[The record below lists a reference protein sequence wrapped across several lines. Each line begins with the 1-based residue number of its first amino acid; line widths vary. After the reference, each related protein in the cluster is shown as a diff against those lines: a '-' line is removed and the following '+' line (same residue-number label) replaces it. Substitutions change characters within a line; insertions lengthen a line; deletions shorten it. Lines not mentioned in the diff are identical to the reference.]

1 MIRRD
6 NARSVTEHRR
16 GICWCIGRAARE
28 TRNSRE
34 RGIVRATRGY
44 ARANDGAHTHTHTH
58 THTHKG
64 KTEGTQRCVRP
75 RNSHPCSLTPTQLIP
90 KQLMPT
96 QLTPTQSYTHAAH
109 TYTTLHPRGT
119 YLFARLNKRAL
130 THTYTCIAR
139 NERAPTR
146 KEKINETRG
155 GRGRGSSRIN
165 WKREILSWIA
175 QRWPSTAFVA
185 STILFLTVINSLI

>member
-1 MIRRD
+1 M
-6 NARSVTEHRR
+6 ARGLVV
-16 GICWCIGRAARE
+16 IK
-28 TRNSRE
+28 
-34 RGIVRATRGY
+34 
-44 ARANDGAHTHTHTH
+44 RANSVLAFEPRTENTFPAPSSLSCLVTSGVRMFPGTLYIRSLALRARLCAHTHTHTH

-139 NERAPTR
+139 NERAVSV
-146 KEKINETRG
+146 G
-155 GRGRGSSRIN
+155 
-165 WKREILSWIA
+165 
-175 QRWPSTAFVA
+175 
-185 STILFLTVINSLI
+185 